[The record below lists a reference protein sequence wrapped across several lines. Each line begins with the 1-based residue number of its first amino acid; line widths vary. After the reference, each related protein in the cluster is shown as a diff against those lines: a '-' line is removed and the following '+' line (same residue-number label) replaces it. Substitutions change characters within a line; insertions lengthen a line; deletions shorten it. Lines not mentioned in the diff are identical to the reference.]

1 MADPDDNFD
10 VIMKDG
16 AIFKN
21 TVDWCNQQM
30 TAWSAKRSLV
40 HCAANGRF
48 EPRADHNLRLSIQL
62 DGGQQTFAAR
72 RINVRSLRYK
82 LNVNTK
88 PDRIVLEYVLK
99 RLLLAPPDQLAPSH
113 RRKILKYL
121 KIFLSLG
128 LQNFEVT

>member
-48 EPRADHNLRLSIQL
+48 EPEADRF
-62 DGGQQTFAAR
+62 GF
-72 RINVRSLRYK
+72 
-82 LNVNTK
+82 
-88 PDRIVLEYVLK
+88 P
-99 RLLLAPPDQLAPSH
+99 
-113 RRKILKYL
+113 
-121 KIFLSLG
+121 
-128 LQNFEVT
+128 